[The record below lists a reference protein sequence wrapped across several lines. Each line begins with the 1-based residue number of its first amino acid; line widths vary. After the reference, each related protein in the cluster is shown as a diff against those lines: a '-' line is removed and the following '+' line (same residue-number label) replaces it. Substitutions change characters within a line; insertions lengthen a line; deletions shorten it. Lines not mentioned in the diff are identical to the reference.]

1 MNEKDLISITN
12 IVRYEVIETLIT
24 KYKDIEL
31 NSLDIIERIADDILV
46 VLNRIGE
53 REDIKEMIKWSNR

>member
-31 NSLDIIERIADDILV
+31 NNLNIIEQVADDIV
-46 VLNRIGE
+46 AILNRVGE
-53 REDIKEMIKWSNR
+53 REDVKEMIK

>member
-1 MNEKDLISITN
+1 MNKKDLISITN

-31 NSLDIIERIADDILV
+31 NNLDIIERVADDILV

-53 REDIKEMIKWSNR
+53 REDVKEMIK

>member
-53 REDIKEMIKWSNR
+53 REDIK

>member
-53 REDIKEMIKWSNR
+53 REDIKEMIK

>member
-31 NSLDIIERIADDILV
+31 SNLDIIERVADDILA

-53 REDIKEMIKWSNR
+53 REDVKEMIK

>member
-1 MNEKDLISITN
+1 MNKKDLISITN

-31 NSLDIIERIADDILV
+31 NNLNIIEQVADDIV
-46 VLNRIGE
+46 AILNRVGE
-53 REDIKEMIKWSNR
+53 REDVKEMIK

>member
-1 MNEKDLISITN
+1 MNKKDLISITN

-31 NSLDIIERIADDILV
+31 NNLNIIERIADDILV

-53 REDIKEMIKWSNR
+53 REDVKEMIK

>member
-1 MNEKDLISITN
+1 MNKKDLISITN
-12 IVRYEVIETLIT
+12 IVRYEVIKTLIT

-31 NSLDIIERIADDILV
+31 NNLNIIERVADDILV

-53 REDIKEMIKWSNR
+53 REDIKEMIK

>member
-12 IVRYEVIETLIT
+12 IVKYEVIEILIT

-31 NSLDIIERIADDILV
+31 SNLTIIEQVADDILV
-46 VLNRIGE
+46 VLNRMGE
-53 REDIKEMIKWSNR
+53 REDVKEMIK

>member
-1 MNEKDLISITN
+1 MNKKDLISITN
-12 IVRYEVIETLIT
+12 IVRYKVIETLIT

-31 NSLDIIERIADDILV
+31 NNLNIIERVADDILV

-53 REDIKEMIKWSNR
+53 REDVKEMIK

>member
-31 NSLDIIERIADDILV
+31 NNLNIIEQVADDILA

-53 REDIKEMIKWSNR
+53 REDVKEMIK

>member
-24 KYKDIEL
+24 KYKNIEL
-31 NSLDIIERIADDILV
+31 NNLNIIERVADDILV

-53 REDIKEMIKWSNR
+53 REDIKEMIK

>member
-1 MNEKDLISITN
+1 MNEKDLISISN

-31 NSLDIIERIADDILV
+31 NNLDIIERIADDILI
-46 VLNRIGE
+46 VLNRVGE
-53 REDIKEMIKWSNR
+53 REDVKEMLK

>member
-1 MNEKDLISITN
+1 MNKKDLISITN
-12 IVRYEVIETLIT
+12 IVRYEVIKTLIT

-31 NSLDIIERIADDILV
+31 NNLNIIERIADDILV

-53 REDIKEMIKWSNR
+53 REDVKEMIK

>member
-31 NSLDIIERIADDILV
+31 NNLNIIERVADDILV

-53 REDIKEMIKWSNR
+53 REDVKEMIK

>member
-31 NSLDIIERIADDILV
+31 NNLDIIERIADDILI
-46 VLNRIGE
+46 VLNRVGE
-53 REDIKEMIKWSNR
+53 REDVKEMLK

>member
-1 MNEKDLISITN
+1 MNKKDLISITN

-31 NSLDIIERIADDILV
+31 NNLNIIERVADDILV

-53 REDIKEMIKWSNR
+53 REDVKEMIK

>member
-1 MNEKDLISITN
+1 MNERDLISITN

-31 NSLDIIERIADDILV
+31 SNLDIIEQVADDILA

-53 REDIKEMIKWSNR
+53 REDVKEMIK

>member
-1 MNEKDLISITN
+1 MNKKDLISITN
-12 IVRYEVIETLIT
+12 IVRYKVIETLIT

-31 NSLDIIERIADDILV
+31 NNLDIIEQVADDILV

-53 REDIKEMIKWSNR
+53 REDVKEMIK

>member
-1 MNEKDLISITN
+1 MNKKDLISITN

-31 NSLDIIERIADDILV
+31 NNLNIIEQVADDILV

-53 REDIKEMIKWSNR
+53 REDVKEMIK

>member
-1 MNEKDLISITN
+1 MNKKDLISITN
-12 IVRYEVIETLIT
+12 IVRYEVIKTLIT

-31 NSLDIIERIADDILV
+31 NNLDIIERVADDILV

-53 REDIKEMIKWSNR
+53 REDVKEMIK

>member
-31 NSLDIIERIADDILV
+31 NNLNIIERVADDILV

-53 REDIKEMIKWSNR
+53 REDIKEMIK

>member
-31 NSLDIIERIADDILV
+31 NNLDIIERVADDILV

-53 REDIKEMIKWSNR
+53 REDVKEMIK

>member
-31 NSLDIIERIADDILV
+31 NNLNIIEQVADDILA
-46 VLNRIGE
+46 VLNRVGE
-53 REDIKEMIKWSNR
+53 REDVKEMIK

>member
-1 MNEKDLISITN
+1 MNKKDLISITN
-12 IVRYEVIETLIT
+12 IVRYEVIKTLIT

-31 NSLDIIERIADDILV
+31 NNLNIIERVADDILV

-53 REDIKEMIKWSNR
+53 REDVKEMIK

>member
-1 MNEKDLISITN
+1 MNKKDLISITN
-12 IVRYEVIETLIT
+12 IVRYKVIETLIT

-31 NSLDIIERIADDILV
+31 NNLDIIERVADDILV

-53 REDIKEMIKWSNR
+53 REDVKEMIK

>member
-12 IVRYEVIETLIT
+12 IVRYKVIETLIT

-31 NSLDIIERIADDILV
+31 NNLDIIEQVADDILA
-46 VLNRIGE
+46 VLNRVGE
-53 REDIKEMIKWSNR
+53 REDVKEMIK

>member
-31 NSLDIIERIADDILV
+31 NNLNIIEQVADDIV
-46 VLNRIGE
+46 AILNRVGE
-53 REDIKEMIKWSNR
+53 REDVKEMLK

>member
-1 MNEKDLISITN
+1 MNKKDLISITK
-12 IVRYEVIETLIT
+12 IVKYEVIETLIT

-31 NSLDIIERIADDILV
+31 NNLNIIERVADDILV

-53 REDIKEMIKWSNR
+53 REDVKEMIKWSNR

>member
-12 IVRYEVIETLIT
+12 IVRYEVIEILIT

-31 NSLDIIERIADDILV
+31 SNLAIIEQVADDILS

-53 REDIKEMIKWSNR
+53 REDVKEMIK

>member
-12 IVRYEVIETLIT
+12 IVRYKVIETLIT

-31 NSLDIIERIADDILV
+31 NNLDIIEQVADDILV

-53 REDIKEMIKWSNR
+53 REDVKEMIK